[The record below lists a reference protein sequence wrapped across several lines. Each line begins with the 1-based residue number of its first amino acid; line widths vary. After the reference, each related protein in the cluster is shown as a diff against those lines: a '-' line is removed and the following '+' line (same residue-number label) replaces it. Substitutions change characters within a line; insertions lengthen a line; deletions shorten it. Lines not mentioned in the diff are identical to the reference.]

1 MFSLTIFILGTSW
14 LLQAFPWPIQEPF
27 SSILSLDFGSVP
39 LAPPKLHGRF
49 LHITDI
55 HPDPHYKVDASESS
69 ACHRKKPRKE
79 KSRSGY
85 YGTPFSECD
94 SPFPLTNFTLKF
106 LDKNWA
112 SEIDFVIWTGDN
124 ARHDNDRKIPRT
136 LNEICDLNSML
147 AMAMEDI
154 FLNKGVPV
162 VPSLGNNDVWLLSGP
177 NNIIDRF
184 LSIWNAFVPFS
195 SYQVFRR
202 GAYFSVEVIPGEI
215 AVISLN
221 TMYFYD
227 SNKVVGGCEFR
238 EPDDPGNLQFDWLE
252 VQLKMFRKRQ
262 MRNVSVPLT
271 TSRTARSDLHFVYK
285 YVRYVELSLR
295 FQDTILG
302 HLYGHMNNDHF
313 FLLEAGDLEFL
324 SESDLTP
331 VDNITL
337 KGRKRLYDSL
347 VDDFSNLPKK
357 GETDHDNYGVVNVSP
372 SVVPNPYLP
381 SFRIYTYNITQAR
394 DSAYVKSK
402 KPKRKHG
409 KQRGGGDKQ
418 KLCKKK
424 KYEDS
429 WRCKFDQPWHSDPDA
444 PSRINSL
451 WSPLGYAQYYIPEK
465 RLVDETRKPKFKLE
479 YLTYRLDA
487 LHPGDVE
494 GRPEFQYPIP
504 LKQLPKSLRE
514 GNVTSSK
521 MAPYEMDDLTIPSW
535 VELARRL
542 GDPSRK
548 KLRKRFKQYMFMGE

>member
-1 MFSLTIFILGTSW
+1 MFSLTIFIAWLSW
-14 LLQAFPWPIQEPF
+14 LSHVFPRLIQEPF
-27 SSILSLDFGSVP
+27 SIPHS
-39 LAPPKLHGRF
+39 PPKLHGRF
-49 LHITDI
+49 LHITDM
-55 HPDPHYKVDASESS
+55 HPDPHYVVDASESS

-79 KSRSGY
+79 KWRSAY

-94 SPFPLTNFTLKF
+94 SPLQLTNLTLKF

-112 SEIDFVIWTGDN
+112 SEVDFVVWTGDN

-136 LNEICDLNSML
+136 LKEIYDLNTML
-147 AMAMEDI
+147 ATAMEDI
-154 FLNKGVPV
+154 FLKKGVPV
-162 VPSLGNNDVWLLSGP
+162 VPSLGNNDVWPFDANLVLSGP
-177 NNIIDRF
+177 NSIIDGF
-184 LSIWNAFVPFS
+184 SSIWGAFVPFS

-202 GAYFSVEVIPGEI
+202 GAYYSVEVIPGEV

-221 TMYFYD
+221 SMYFYD
-227 SNKVVGGCEFR
+227 SNKAVGGCEFR

-252 VQLKMFRKRQ
+252 VQLKMFRQRG
-262 MRNVSVPLT
+262 MRVWLTGHVPP
-271 TSRTARSDLHFVYK
+271 SPGNYFPEC

-313 FLLEAGDLEFL
+313 FLLEAGDLEFP

-331 VDNITL
+331 ADKAAS
-337 KGRKRLYDSL
+337 KGHKGLYDTL

-357 GETDHDNYGVVNVSP
+357 GKADHDNYGVVNIAP

-394 DSAYVKSK
+394 DSANMKKK

-409 KQRGGGDKQ
+409 HRRGKGNKER
-418 KLCKKK
+418 LCKKK
-424 KYEDS
+424 KFEDS
-429 WRCKFDQPWHSDPDA
+429 WRCKLDEPWYSDPDA

-451 WSPLGYAQYYIPEK
+451 WSPLGYAQYYIPEG
-465 RLVDETRKPKFKLE
+465 RLMNRTRKPKFKLE
-479 YLTYRLDA
+479 YMTYRLES

-494 GRPEFQYPIP
+494 GTSEFQYPIP
-504 LKQLPKSLRE
+504 LKQLPKSLRQ

-521 MAPYEMDDLTIPSW
+521 FAPYRMDDLTIPSW

-548 KLRKRFKQYMFMGE
+548 KLRRRFKRYMYMGEES